1 MRWFWVLLLVQ
12 TLSFGQKKPVARVD
26 STSYYI
32 QLANFNKK
40 TNNYKFA
47 LAFSQ
52 KAFNYA
58 KARRNI
64 KGKARALFS
73 LASTYFDLKKVNDAL
88 ETFSQSADFYSQIPP
103 TTGYALCYYN
113 MGLCLSLIHI

>member
-1 MRWFWVLLLVQ
+1 MLYKSSIYEMVLAILLLSDLWFW
-12 TLSFGQKKPVARVD
+12 TKKVVDKID
-26 STSYYI
+26 STAYYI

-47 LAFSQ
+47 LTFSQ

-58 KARRNI
+58 KAQNNV

-73 LASTYFDLKKVNDAL
+73 LASTYFDLKKTKRRNRNV
-88 ETFSQSADFYSQIPP
+88 FSKCWFFQSAPSYF
-103 TTGYALCYYN
+103 
-113 MGLCLSLIHI
+113 GLCLVLL

>member
-1 MRWFWVLLLVQ
+1 MRWFWLLLLVQ
-12 TLSFGQKKPVARVD
+12 TFSFGQKKPVARVD
-26 STSYYI
+26 STAYYI

-40 TNNYKFA
+40 ANNYKFA

-58 KARRNI
+58 KTHHNS

-73 LASTYFDLKKVNDAL
+73 LAST
-88 ETFSQSADFYSQIPP
+88 
-103 TTGYALCYYN
+103 
-113 MGLCLSLIHI
+113 